1 MGLIQFRSFVFADSS
16 LKPKILQGACDLISV
31 DRGAGEGNIS
41 DPSLLRAAIDLF
53 HNLDVYNSNFEPLFI
68 SSTENFVTAWAARES
83 EKSLASY
90 VENSH
95 QLIEREVERCSLY
108 SLNRSTKQKL
118 SELLDETLI
127 TMHEDVLLQQD
138 QVVSLMRSGNK
149 VALKQLYGLLSR
161 RNLGGELQTSFRS
174 FIIEEGSSIVFDEEH
189 EADMVVRLLAF
200 KQQLD
205 ETWTNSFNSDSDLG
219 NTLRKAFDHFMNLTK
234 KTESAGGTDNS
245 KTGEMIAKYLDR
257 LLKGGLKAMAPGQ
270 QDAPLNDENTEI
282 QRQLDQVLDLFRS
295 VQGKAVFEA
304 FYKNDLARRLLM
316 NRSASDEAEKSMLVR
331 LKKGL
336 FNSRFSLY
344 HSVRFLTR
352 GQSVEQVLL
361 TILSPCSRTWMWH
374 GTR

>member
-31 DRGAGEGNIS
+31 DRGVGAGNIS

-53 HNLDVYNSNFEPLFI
+53 HNLDVYNSSFEPLFI

-83 EKSLASY
+83 EKPLASY

-95 QLIEREVERCSLY
+95 QLIEREVERCSFY

-304 FYKNDLARRLLM
+304 FYTTDLARRLLM
-316 NRSASDEAEKSMLVR
+316 NRRASDEAEKSMLVR

-336 FNSRFSLY
+336 FNSCFSLY
-344 HSVRFLTR
+344 
-352 GQSVEQVLL
+352 
-361 TILSPCSRTWMWH
+361 P
-374 GTR
+374 